1 MLEVGIYMIIG
12 ARTIKTGIAVT
23 TTLLICKVFHIEPA
37 SFAAITAVVN
47 MQPSVS
53 KSLNNAWEQIGVH
66 LLAAILSLIIGLFL
80 GTNPITIG
88 LGVILLILLC
98 NRIGWSGGI
107 VLGIVSIVFILDSP
121 PETFLTHALART
133 LSIFIGV
140 GVALLIN
147 RVLAPPRY
155 KIKLLSTL
163 RSLFLLTSAYF
174 LESLHTYIQAGNL
187 TSFQKPDPQELNNLL
202 EEVIALNENAREEIT
217 VADNPRL
224 IERRLEICRGFIE
237 RGQSINEM
245 TAQRVKRRQK
255 SHSAQELH
263 DINAEFQGVL
273 NVLSAGKDKLAELI
287 NTLSIR
293 IDQKQTSEL
302 YREDILYWDTF
313 DKAIDEWNRKV
324 SGVFYLR
331 ALMEVSVVATE
342 LHWAARRTKALLN
355 LLNKTNQALPKV
367 GSVYP

>member
-1 MLEVGIYMIIG
+1 MIFGEQLTLKVGINMFIG

-23 TTLLICKVFHIEPA
+23 TTFLICKVFRIEPA

-66 LLAAILSLIIGLFL
+66 LLAATLSLIIGLFF
-80 GTNPITIG
+80 GTNPVSIG
-88 LGVILLILLC
+88 SGVIILILLC
-98 NRIGWSGGI
+98 NKIGWSGGI

-121 PETFLTHALART
+121 PETFLSHAFART
-133 LSIFIGV
+133 LSIFVGV

-155 KIKLLSTL
+155 KTKLLSTL
-163 RSLFLLTSAYF
+163 HSLFLLTSDYF
-174 LESLHTYIQAGNL
+174 LESLRTFVRAGNL
-187 TSFQKPDPQELNNLL
+187 STFQKPDPQELNNLL
-202 EEVIALNENAREEIT
+202 EEVITLNEHAREEIN

-245 TAQRVKRRQK
+245 TAQRVKRRQAAY
-255 SHSAQELH
+255 SAQELH
-263 DINAEFQGVL
+263 QINLEFQGVL
-273 NVLSAGKDKLAELI
+273 NVLSAGMEKLSGLI
-287 NTLSIR
+287 NTLSLKV
-293 IDQKQTSEL
+293 DQKQRAEV
-302 YREDILYWDTF
+302 YREDILYWETF

-342 LHWAARRTKALLN
+342 LRWADRRTKSLLN
-355 LLNKTNQALPKV
+355 LLAK
-367 GSVYP
+367 

>member
-1 MLEVGIYMIIG
+1 MFIG

-23 TTLLICKVFHIEPA
+23 TAFFLCKLFRIEPA

-53 KSLNNAWEQIGVH
+53 KSLNNAWQQIGVH
-66 LLAAILSLIIGLFL
+66 LLAATLSLIIGLLF
-80 GTNPITIG
+80 GTNPISIG
-88 LGVILLILLC
+88 SGVIILILLC

-107 VLGIVSIVFILDSP
+107 VLGIVSIIFILDSP
-121 PETFLTHALART
+121 PETFLTHAFART

-155 KIKLLSTL
+155 KAKLLRTL
-163 RSLFLLTSAYF
+163 HSLFLLTSSYF
-174 LESLHTYIQAGNL
+174 LESLHTFIQAGSL

-202 EEVIALNENAREEIT
+202 EEVIALNENARDEIT
-217 VADNPRL
+217 VTDNPRL

-245 TAQRVKRRQK
+245 TAQRVKRRQEAY
-255 SHSAQELH
+255 SAQELH
-263 DINAEFQGVL
+263 EINAEFQGVL
-273 NVLSAGKDKLAELI
+273 TVLSAGKEKLAELI
-287 NTLSIR
+287 NILSLR
-293 IDQKQTSEL
+293 GDQKQSSIS
-302 YREDILYWDTF
+302 YQEDLLYWDTF

-342 LHWAARRTKALLN
+342 LRWADRRTKAMLN
-355 LLNKTNQALPKV
+355 LLHKT
-367 GSVYP
+367 YPPFPPL

>member
-1 MLEVGIYMIIG
+1 MFIG

-23 TTLLICKVFHIEPA
+23 TTLLICKIFSIEPA

-66 LLAAILSLIIGLFL
+66 LLAATLSLIIGLLF

-88 LGVILLILLC
+88 LGVIILILLC

-107 VLGIVSIVFILDSP
+107 VLGIVSIIFILDSP

-133 LSIFIGV
+133 VSIFVGV

-155 KIKLLSTL
+155 KTRLLGTL
-163 RSLFLLTSAYF
+163 HSLFLLTSAYF
-174 LESLHTYIQAGNL
+174 LESLRAFIEAGNV
-187 TSFQKPDPQELNNLL
+187 TSFQKPDPQELNDLL
-202 EEVIALNENAREEIT
+202 EEVITLNESARDEIT
-217 VADNPRL
+217 VSDNPRL

-237 RGQSINEM
+237 RGQIINGM

-255 SHSAQELH
+255 SYSVQELH
-263 DINAEFQGVL
+263 EINAEFQGVL
-273 NVLSAGKDKLAELI
+273 DVLLAGKEKLAGLI
-287 NTLSIR
+287 NTLSISANQNR
-293 IDQKQTSEL
+293 NSQL
-302 YREDILYWDTF
+302 YQEDILYWETF
-313 DKAIDEWNRKV
+313 DNAIDEWNRKV

-342 LHWAARRTKALLN
+342 LHWAERRTKGLLT
-355 LLNKTNQALPKV
+355 LLNKTNQTMPTL
-367 GSVYP
+367 

>member
-1 MLEVGIYMIIG
+1 MFIG
-12 ARTIKTGIAVT
+12 ARTIKTGLAVT
-23 TTLLICKVFHIEPA
+23 TTFLICKAFQIEPA

-66 LLAAILSLIIGLFL
+66 LLAATLSLIIGLLF

-88 LGVILLILLC
+88 LGVI
-98 NRIGWSGGI
+98 
-107 VLGIVSIVFILDSP
+107 
-121 PETFLTHALART
+121 FLTHALART
-133 LSIFIGV
+133 ISIFIGV

-155 KIKLLSTL
+155 KPKLLSAL
-163 RSLFLLTSAYF
+163 QSLFLRTSAYF

-202 EEVIALNENAREEIT
+202 EEVMALNENARDEIV

-224 IERRLEICRGFIE
+224 IERRLEICRGFVE

-245 TAQRVKRRQK
+245 TAQRVKRRQ
-255 SHSAQELH
+255 AAYPAEELH
-263 DINAEFQGVL
+263 EINAEFQGVL
-273 NVLSAGKDKLAELI
+273 DVLTVGREKLAGLI
-287 NTLSIR
+287 NTLSID
-293 IDQKQTSEL
+293 IVQKQSSGL
-302 YREDILYWDTF
+302 YQEDILYWDTF

-342 LHWAARRTKALLN
+342 LHWADRRTKALLN
-355 LLNKTNQALPKV
+355 LLNKKSKATPKIKLK
-367 GSVYP
+367 S

>member
-1 MLEVGIYMIIG
+1 MLIG

-23 TTLLICKVFHIEPA
+23 TTFLICKVFRIEPA
-37 SFAAITAVVN
+37 TFAAITAVVN

-53 KSLNNAWEQIGVH
+53 KSLNNAWQQIGVH
-66 LLAAILSLIIGLFL
+66 LLAATLSLIIGLLF
-80 GTNPITIG
+80 GTNPIVIG
-88 LGVILLILLC
+88 LGVIILILLC

-121 PETFLTHALART
+121 PEAFLTHALARSV
-133 LSIFIGV
+133 SIFLGV

-155 KIKLLSTL
+155 KTKLLSTL
-163 RSLFLLTSAYF
+163 HSLFLLTSTYF
-174 LESLHTYIQAGNL
+174 LESLQTFIQAGNL
-187 TSFQKPDPQELNNLL
+187 TAFQKPDPQELNNLL
-202 EEVIALNENAREEIT
+202 EEVIALNENARDEIT

-245 TAQRVKRRQK
+245 TAQRVKRRQEAFN
-255 SHSAQELH
+255 AQELH
-263 DINAEFQGVL
+263 EINAEFQGVL
-273 NVLSAGKDKLAELI
+273 SVLSAGKEKLAGLI

-293 IDQKQTSEL
+293 VDQKQSSGL
-302 YREDILYWDTF
+302 YQEDILYWEKF

-342 LHWAARRTKALLN
+342 LRWADRRTKALLN
-355 LLNKTNQALPKV
+355 MFNKPNQAMP
-367 GSVYP
+367 SN

>member
-1 MLEVGIYMIIG
+1 MFIG

-23 TTLLICKVFHIEPA
+23 TTFLICKAFRIEPA

-53 KSLNNAWEQIGVH
+53 KSLNNAWQQIGVH
-66 LLAAILSLIIGLFL
+66 LLAATLSLIIGLLF
-80 GTNPITIG
+80 GTNPLSIG
-88 LGVILLILLC
+88 SGVIILILLC

-107 VLGIVSIVFILDSP
+107 VLGIVSIIFILDSP
-121 PETFLTHALART
+121 PESFLTHAFART

-163 RSLFLLTSAYF
+163 HTLFQLTSAYF
-174 LESLHTYIQAGNL
+174 LESLHTFIQAGNL
-187 TSFQKPDPQELNNLL
+187 TSFQKPDPQELNILL
-202 EEVIALNENAREEIT
+202 EEVIALNENARDEIT
-217 VADNPRL
+217 IADNPRL

-245 TAQRVKRRQK
+245 TAQRVKRRQEAY
-255 SHSAQELH
+255 SPQELH
-263 DINAEFQGVL
+263 EITEEFQGVL
-273 NVLSAGKDKLAELI
+273 TVLSAGKDKLAGLI
-287 NTLSIR
+287 NTLSFN
-293 IDQKQTSEL
+293 QKQRSGSYE
-302 YREDILYWDTF
+302 EDLLYWDTF

-342 LHWAARRTKALLN
+342 LRWADRRTKALLN
-355 LLNKTNQALPKV
+355 LLNKTN
-367 GSVYP
+367 

>member
-1 MLEVGIYMIIG
+1 MLELEVAIYMFIG
-12 ARTIKTGIAVT
+12 ARTIKTGLAVT
-23 TTLLICKVFHIEPA
+23 TTFLICKGFKIEPA

-66 LLAAILSLIIGLFL
+66 LLAATLSLIMGLLF

-88 LGVILLILLC
+88 SGVIILILLC

-107 VLGIVSIVFILDSP
+107 VLGIVSIIFILDSP
-121 PETFLTHALART
+121 PETFLPQALART
-133 LSIFIGV
+133 LSIFVGV

-155 KIKLLSTL
+155 KTKLLSTL
-163 RSLFLLTSAYF
+163 HSLFLLTSAYF
-174 LESLHTYIQAGNL
+174 LESLHTFIQAGNL
-187 TSFQKPDPQELNNLL
+187 TSFQKPDPQKLNNLL
-202 EEVIALNENAREEIT
+202 EEVIALNENAREEINA
-217 VADNPRL
+217 ADNPRL
-224 IERRLEICRGFIE
+224 IERRLEICQGFIE

-245 TAQRVKRRQK
+245 TRQRVKRRQAAY
-255 SHSAQELH
+255 SAQELH
-263 DINAEFQGVL
+263 EINAEFTGVL
-273 NVLSAGKDKLAELI
+273 NVLSAGTEKLAELI
-287 NTLSIR
+287 NTLTIM
-293 IDQKQTSEL
+293 IEQKESSGL
-302 YREDILYWDTF
+302 YREDLLYWDSF

-342 LHWAARRTKALLN
+342 LHWADRRTKSLLN
-355 LLNKTNQALPKV
+355 LLNKKN
-367 GSVYP
+367 

>member
-1 MLEVGIYMIIG
+1 MFIG
-12 ARTIKTGIAVT
+12 ARTIKTGLAVT
-23 TTLLICKVFHIEPA
+23 TTFLICKAFQIEPA

-66 LLAAILSLIIGLFL
+66 LLAATLSLIIGLLF

-88 LGVILLILLC
+88 LGVILIILLC

-107 VLGIVSIVFILDSP
+107 VLGIVSIIFILDSP
-121 PETFLTHALART
+121 PEIFLTHALART
-133 LSIFIGV
+133 ISIFIGV

-155 KIKLLSTL
+155 KPKLLSAL
-163 RSLFLLTSAYF
+163 QSLFLRTSAYF

-202 EEVIALNENAREEIT
+202 EEVMALNENARDEIV

-224 IERRLEICRGFIE
+224 IERRLEICRGFVE

-245 TAQRVKRRQK
+245 TAQRVKRRQ
-255 SHSAQELH
+255 AAYPAEELH
-263 DINAEFQGVL
+263 EINAEFQGVL
-273 NVLSAGKDKLAELI
+273 DVLTVGREKLAGLI
-287 NTLSIR
+287 NTLSID
-293 IDQKQTSEL
+293 IVQKQSSGL
-302 YREDILYWDTF
+302 YQEDILYWDTF

-342 LHWAARRTKALLN
+342 LHWADRRTKALLN
-355 LLNKTNQALPKV
+355 LLNKKSKATPKIKLK
-367 GSVYP
+367 S

>member
-1 MLEVGIYMIIG
+1 MLRVGICMFIG
-12 ARTIKTGIAVT
+12 ARTIKTGLAVT
-23 TTLLICKVFHIEPA
+23 TTFLICKVFRIEPA

-66 LLAAILSLIIGLFL
+66 ILAAILSLIIGVLF

-88 LGVILLILLC
+88 AGVIVLILLC

-107 VLGIVSIVFILDSP
+107 VLGIVSIAFILDSP
-121 PETFLTHALART
+121 PETFLTHAFART
-133 LSIFIGV
+133 LSIFVGV

-155 KIKLLSTL
+155 KNKLLSAL
-163 RSLFLLTSAYF
+163 HSLFMLTSAYF
-174 LESLHTYIQAGNL
+174 LESLNSFIQAGNI
-187 TSFQKPDPQELNNLL
+187 TSFQKPDPQELNDLL
-202 EEVIALNENAREEIT
+202 EEVIVLNEYARDEIT
-217 VADNPRL
+217 VEDNPRL

-237 RGQSINEM
+237 RGQSIDEM

-255 SHSAQELH
+255 AYSAEELH
-263 DINAEFQGVL
+263 EINAEFQGVL
-273 NVLSAGKDKLAELI
+273 DVLSAGRDKLAEQI
-287 NTLSIR
+287 NTLCRSSDR
-293 IDQKQTSEL
+293 KQKAEL
-302 YREDILYWDTF
+302 HQEDILYWETF

-342 LHWAARRTKALLN
+342 LRWAERRTKALLK
-355 LLNKTNQALPKV
+355 LLNKTNPPLPTL
-367 GSVYP
+367 

>member
-1 MLEVGIYMIIG
+1 MFIG

-23 TTLLICKVFHIEPA
+23 TAFLICKVFHIEPA
-37 SFAAITAVVN
+37 TFAAITAVVN

-66 LLAAILSLIIGLFL
+66 LLAATLSLIIGLLF
-80 GTNPITIG
+80 GTNPMIIG
-88 LGVILLILLC
+88 SGVIILILLC

-121 PETFLTHALART
+121 PEAFLTHALART
-133 LSIFIGV
+133 LSIFVGL

-147 RVLAPPRY
+147 RVLAPPKY
-155 KIKLLSTL
+155 KTKLFSALH
-163 RSLFLLTSAYF
+163 SLFLLTSAYF
-174 LESLHTYIQAGNL
+174 LESLHTFIQAGDL
-187 TSFQKPDPQELNNLL
+187 TSFQKPVPQELSNLL
-202 EEVIALNENAREEIT
+202 DEVISLHENAREEIT
-217 VADNPRL
+217 VEDNPRV

-237 RGQSINEM
+237 RGQIINGM

-255 SHSAQELH
+255 AYSAQELH
-263 DINAEFQGVL
+263 EINIEFKGVL
-273 NVLSAGKDKLAELI
+273 NVLSVGKEKLAELI
-287 NTLSIR
+287 NTLSLR
-293 IDQKQTSEL
+293 VDQKQRSEL
-302 YREDILYWDTF
+302 YEEDIFYWDTF

-342 LHWAARRTKALLN
+342 MHWADRRTKGLLN
-355 LLNKTNQALPKV
+355 LLNKPDQAMLKN
-367 GSVYP
+367 GINS

>member
-1 MLEVGIYMIIG
+1 MIIG

-23 TTLLICKVFHIEPA
+23 TTFLICKGFHIEPA

-66 LLAAILSLIIGLFL
+66 LLAATLSLIIGLLF
-80 GTNPITIG
+80 GTNPLTIG
-88 LGVILLILLC
+88 SGVILLILLC

-107 VLGIVSIVFILDSP
+107 VLGIVSIIFILDSP

-133 LSIFIGV
+133 LSIFVGL

-155 KIKLLSTL
+155 KIKLLSAL
-163 RSLFLLTSAYF
+163 HSLFLLTSAYF

-187 TSFQKPDPQELNNLL
+187 TAFQKPDPQGLNNLL
-202 EEVIALNENAREEIT
+202 EEVIALNESARDEIT
-217 VADNPRL
+217 VANNPRL

-255 SHSAQELH
+255 AFSAQELH
-263 DINAEFQGVL
+263 EINAEFQGVL
-273 NVLSAGKDKLAELI
+273 DVLSAGKEKLAGLV
-287 NTLSIR
+287 NTLSLKA
-293 IDQKQTSEL
+293 DQKQSAEL
-302 YREDILYWDTF
+302 FREDILYWETF

-342 LHWAARRTKALLN
+342 LRWADRRTKALLN
-355 LLNKTNQALPKV
+355 LLNKTTPTLPT
-367 GSVYP
+367 P

>member
-1 MLEVGIYMIIG
+1 MIIG

-23 TTLLICKVFHIEPA
+23 TTFLICKVFQIEPA
-37 SFAAITAVVN
+37 TFAAITAVVN

-53 KSLNNAWEQIGVH
+53 KSLNNAWQQIGVH
-66 LLAAILSLIIGLFL
+66 LLAATLSLIIGLLF
-80 GTNPITIG
+80 GTNPLVIG
-88 LGVILLILLC
+88 LGVIILILLC
-98 NRIGWSGGI
+98 NWIGWSGGI

-121 PETFLTHALART
+121 PETFLPHALART

-155 KIKLLSTL
+155 KTKLLSTL
-163 RSLFLLTSAYF
+163 HSLFLHTSAYF
-174 LESLHTYIQAGNL
+174 LESLQTFIQAGNL
-187 TSFQKPDPQELNNLL
+187 TSYQKPDPQALNDSL
-202 EEVIALNENAREEIT
+202 EEVIALHENARDEMN

-237 RGQSINEM
+237 RGQSINDM
-245 TAQRVKRRQK
+245 TAQRVKRRQEAY
-255 SHSAQELH
+255 SAQELH
-263 DINAEFQGVL
+263 EINVEFQGVL
-273 NVLSAGKDKLAELI
+273 NVLSTGREKLAVLI
-287 NTLSIR
+287 NTVSLR
-293 IDQKQTSEL
+293 VDQNQSSEL
-302 YREDILYWDTF
+302 YREDMLYWETF

-342 LHWAARRTKALLN
+342 LRWAGRRTKALLN
-355 LLNKTNQALPKV
+355 LLNNTRPTPPI
-367 GSVYP
+367 S